1 LAIPHLKYIIL
12 PNKELKTR
20 KKIFFDTLLKNLY
33 AMSIIDA

>member
-20 KKIFFDTLLKNLY
+20 KIFFDTLLKNLY